1 MWQWQTNT
9 IYFSN
14 FWQAQI
20 FSTLFQFCFE
30 FEKISR
36 SYFKKMK
43 RTFIETDLTQR
54 KKIRHLTLEIIKNS
68 KILENHTIFLLT
80 INIIIIFMI
89 LLIIRSSTVR
99 FLLKRY
105 LTTSHLLFRLEARRL
120 ACLLL
125 AGRLT
130 CLFPVLGW
138 RCTRTWHR
146 RGRTRTWRS
155 RRVTTIIF
163 YLWFSISVT

>member
-1 MWQWQTNT
+1 MANYNA

-43 RTFIETDLTQR
+43 RTFYRNRFDAE
-54 KKIRHLTLEIIKNS
+54 KKNPSFDAWDHQKFE
-68 KILENHTIFLLT
+68 ILENHTIFLLT

-89 LLIIRSSTVR
+89 LLIIRSSTVS

-138 RCTRTWHR
+138 RRTRTWHR

-155 RRVTTIIF
+155 RRVTTVIF